1 MLGQLSAKYE
11 SSGDPGAIGRNEGD
25 AGGASYGAYQFATN
39 AGVPEVFVGW
49 LAEQG
54 YWGAAVLVQAG
65 EPGTEGFD
73 AAWRQ
78 VATADA
84 AGFLAAQHGYVE
96 QAYYEPARAAL
107 LETGLDVDARSGA
120 LRQVVWSAAVQ
131 YGPGYVGEL
140 FCTAAALAGEE
151 PDRVDDATMI
161 ANVYAVRASDEWTA
175 GSPVLRPALRARFAE
190 ECREALEMMG

>member
-39 AGVPEVFVGW
+39 AGIPEAFLVW
-49 LAEQG
+49 LEEQG
-54 YWGAAVLVQAG
+54 YWGAEVLKQVG
-65 EPGTEGFD
+65 EPGTEVFD
-73 AAWRQ
+73 AAWRR
-78 VATADA
+78 VTEADA
-84 AGFLAAQHGYVE
+84 AGFLAVQNGFVE

-107 LETGLDVDARSGA
+107 LGMGLDVDTRAEA

-151 PDRVDDATMI
+151 PDEADDATLI
-161 ANVYAVRASDEWTA
+161 ANVYAVRASDAWTA
-175 GSPVLRPALRARFAE
+175 GSPGLRPALRARFAA
-190 ECREALEMMG
+190 ECREALEMLG